1 MSRVRRGKVRQHN
14 SATVWS
20 TAMARSARQA
30 SAAALALL
38 VLALGLVPS
47 AGAPA
52 SALSPA
58 AVPPPVAAHA
68 LGGKLSPAVAARLLA
83 DPTAPISVIVHVAD
97 VAGRP
102 PLVAGLG
109 APAAS
114 SDYLA
119 AVKSRHAQAAAGL
132 LATLGDA
139 QRAGHVQRM
148 SDLWLAHAVALTADT
163 SLVADLAGRADV
175 LWVSLDGQAQLDGTA
190 SGDALPATESGASA
204 EDPLWNVRSV
214 QADRVWQQL
223 GIDGAGVTVGVI
235 DSGVDYHHPGLVTRY
250 RGYVAGAGRP
260 NNTGSWWCPE
270 VLCGAGASYPWD
282 AIGHGTHVAGTVL
295 AGDGVGVAPGARW
308 VAALV
313 CPDETQCI
321 DSWIVAAMQWLAEPS
336 RPADLR
342 PGVMNGSF
350 STPTS
355 ENLVYK
361 TAVDELV
368 AAGIVVVAAAGNNPS
383 VVGAPASYPAAIAV
397 GAVTDQGKVWR
408 DSGRGRSL
416 GTDVKPEVVAPGVGI
431 TSTVP
436 GGGWSRRTGTSMA
449 APHVAGVAALL
460 RQARPELTPENIK
473 DILKRTASPLL
484 PNNVPQPDSG
494 WGTVNAFAAVASV
507 LDVGTIRGRVFSDPG
522 GAVIPWAR
530 VRLAEL
536 NGDPLAAV
544 DVTVAD
550 GSYELTIRP
559 GSYLLTAEAF
569 TFKSQTR
576 RGIEVRNGTV
586 TTVDFP
592 LPPDDP
598 MGTFSGGVYDQATGA
613 KVAAD
618 IRLAQVPERFVIKAD
633 GFTGFSQ
640 RLPAGTYE
648 VRVERFG
655 YRVITDTVKIVADD
669 TTLADYRLQP
679 APRIL
684 VVDGDGW
691 AYRGGAEYLE
701 ASLER
706 LGYLYHLHR
715 VTDQVSGASV
725 GEGPPTAEVLAAHDL
740 VIWTSPFSSPGFVHG
755 AGALGVY
762 LYNGGRL
769 LLTGQD
775 ALCQDAG
782 TDVAADPCNR
792 SATRQPYV
800 QNQLFAR
807 VLKDSA
813 GSRQVV
819 GTPGGP
825 LDGLTFELNGPD
837 SMDNQNTPDAL
848 APVNALNARLVAS
861 YGNGLGAG
869 VLADTCL
876 RHRAVALGFGF
887 EGIAG
892 GAVRDRVLGRLVDAL
907 MAPTPLARVQVQA
920 SAERQVQAGG
930 QDATY
935 TLDVYNTGSTGSDF
949 DVSIVQSEWPASVW
963 NPSFTTPLAG
973 PFHLGPCEH
982 VAVGVKVAVPA
993 GTRRGISVT
1002 TDVLVQAVGGGAT
1015 ARVHLTTTTPAPVLV
1030 VDGDFFRN
1038 SEGPYLAALDALAVP
1053 YDRWELGLYNNSPS
1067 LPPADRLA
1075 GYPAVVWFTGYDW
1088 RPTGNLSLEAQRSLA
1103 QYLEGGGRL
1112 LLASEDFLMSH
1123 GATPFQGDHLFRQD
1137 YLGVAEYLQ
1146 DQGGAHQGA
1155 LVGAPGSLF
1164 DGLGGCSLPPMD
1176 PDDDISDRL
1185 TPAVGGR
1192 PALLDALGGSVAVQ
1206 FAAKDFKTAFLA
1218 FDAGRLNADCAQTLV
1233 GDALDWF
1240 SPLTASRLAIQPTGQ
1255 GTFGNGDTVRL
1266 RLSLVNRGPR
1276 ATPGVRVR
1284 WNLPPGVSLDEAE
1297 VPAGWH
1303 WVAAE
1308 RVLTWTGDL
1317 AVDAVRETDLALR
1330 LAADLPERTRLSS
1343 WVEVDDGQGLPLTR
1357 RVAWQVNAADL
1368 SASTKAAP
1376 GGRAVEV
1383 GDEATFVVAVVNN
1396 GNRPAGSFVVTDTL
1410 PAGLAL
1416 VPSSVA
1422 PAAGT
1427 TVDFS
1432 GPPGTIVWR
1441 GNVEPGRTSSLSYRA
1456 RVTTYN
1462 GGALTNVALLDD
1474 GSGQR
1479 YRLVAQ
1485 VFARPQLM
1493 LPVILRQEDLD
1504 P

>member
-1 MSRVRRGKVRQHN
+1 
-14 SATVWS
+14 
-20 TAMARSARQA
+20 MARSARR
-30 SAAALALL
+30 AAAAAVALV
-38 VLALGLVPS
+38 VLALGLAPL
-47 AGAPA
+47 AGELARAA
-52 SALSPA
+52 SPGAL
-58 AVPPPVAAHA
+58 PPP
-68 LGGKLSPAVAARLLA
+68 LDLQTGGGKLSPAVAARVLA
-83 DPTAPISVIVHVAD
+83 DPTAPISVIVHVAEP
-97 VAGRP
+97 GY
-102 PLVAGLG
+102 G
-109 APAAS
+109 APNVAATGVQATS
-114 SDYLA
+114 ARYLTDL
-119 AVKSRHAQAAAGL
+119 KSRHAQAAAGL
-132 LATLGDA
+132 LAQLADA
-139 QRAGHVQRM
+139 QRQGRVQDLR
-148 SDLWLAHAVALTADT
+148 DLWLAHAVALTADAAV
-163 SLVADLAGRADV
+163 VADLAGRADV
-175 LWVSLDGQAQLDGTA
+175 RWVSLDGQARLDGA
-190 SGDALPATESGASA
+190 SSPGALPASESGASA
-204 EDPLWNVRSV
+204 QTPLWNVRGI

-223 GIDGAGVTVGVI
+223 GIDGTGVTVGVI
-235 DSGVDYHHPGLVTRY
+235 DSGVDYHHQGLISRY

-313 CPDETQCI
+313 CPDETTCI

-368 AAGIVVVAAAGNNPS
+368 AGGIVVVAAAGNNPA

-460 RQARPELTPENIK
+460 RQARPELTPQDIK
-473 DILKRTASPLL
+473 DILKRTARPVSPET
-484 PNNVPQPDSG
+484 VPQHDSG

-507 LDVGTIRGRVFSDPG
+507 MDVGTIRGRVFSEAG
-522 GAVIPWAR
+522 GAIIPWAR

-536 NGDPLAAV
+536 NGDPLTAV
-544 DVTVAD
+544 DVNLAD

-569 TFKSQTR
+569 TFKSQIR
-576 RGIEVRNGTV
+576 RGVEVRNGAV

-592 LPPDDP
+592 LPSDDP
-598 MGTFSGGVYDQATGA
+598 MGTFSGGVYDRATGA

-655 YRVITDTVKIVADD
+655 YRVITDTVKIVADA

-684 VVDGDGW
+684 LVDGDGW

-715 VTDQVSGASV
+715 VTDQVAGASV
-725 GEGPPTAEVLAAHDL
+725 GEGPPTADLLAAHDL
-740 VIWTSPFSSPGFVHG
+740 VIWSSPFSSPGFVHG
-755 AGALGVY
+755 AGELGVY
-762 LYNGGRL
+762 LYKGGRL

-807 VLKDSA
+807 VLKDSS
-813 GSRQVV
+813 GSRQVT

-825 LDGLTFELNGPD
+825 LDGLSFELNGPD

-892 GAVRDRVLGRLVDAL
+892 GALRDRVLGRLVDAL
-907 MAPTPLARVQVQA
+907 ITPTPVARVQVQA
-920 SAERQVQAGG
+920 SVERQVQSAG
-930 QDATY
+930 QAASY
-935 TLDVYNTGSTGSDF
+935 TLEVYNTGSIGSDF
-949 DVSIVQSEWPASVW
+949 AVSIAQSEWPASVW
-963 NPSFTTPLAG
+963 NTSFTMPLAG

-982 VAVGVKVAVPA
+982 VTVGVKVEVPA
-993 GTRRGISVT
+993 GTRRGISAAT
-1002 TDVLVQAVGGGAT
+1002 EVLVQAVGGAAAAKVT
-1015 ARVHLTTTTPAPVLV
+1015 LTTTTPAPVLV
-1030 VDGDFFRN
+1030 VDGDFFRD
-1038 SEGPYLAALDALAVP
+1038 SDGPYLAALDGLGVP
-1053 YDRWELGLYNNSPS
+1053 YDHWELGLYNNSPS
-1067 LPPADRLA
+1067 LPPASQLA

-1112 LLASEDFLMSH
+1112 LFASEDFLMSH
-1123 GATPFQGDHLFRQD
+1123 GATPYQGDRLFRQD
-1137 YLGVAEYLQ
+1137 YLGVSEYLQ
-1146 DQGGAHQGA
+1146 DQGGAHQGP
-1155 LVGAPGSLF
+1155 LSGAPDSIF
-1164 DGLGGCSLPPMD
+1164 SEVTGCTLPPLD
-1176 PDDDISDRL
+1176 PDNDISDRL
-1185 TPAVGGR
+1185 TPGLGGR
-1192 PALLDALGGSVAVQ
+1192 PALLDALGGTVGLQ
-1206 FAAKDFKTAFLA
+1206 FAAKEFKTAFLA
-1218 FDAGRLNADCAQTLV
+1218 FDAGRLNADCAQAVV
-1233 GDALDWF
+1233 GPALDWF
-1240 SPLTASRLAIQPTGQ
+1240 SPLTASRLSIQPEGQ
-1255 GTFGNGDTVRL
+1255 ATFGSGEPVRL

-1276 ATPGVRVR
+1276 ATPGVQAR
-1284 WNLPPGVSLDEAE
+1284 WTLPEGVTLDEAE
-1297 VPAGWH
+1297 VPAGWR

-1308 RVLTWTGDL
+1308 RLLTWTGDL
-1317 AVDAVRETDLALR
+1317 AIDAVRETDLVVHL
-1330 LAADLPERTRLSS
+1330 LPDLPEQTKLSS
-1343 WVEVDDGQGLPLTR
+1343 WVAVDDGQGLPLTR
-1357 RVAWQVNAADL
+1357 RVTWQVNAADL
-1368 SASTKAAP
+1368 SSSTKAAP
-1376 GGRAVEV
+1376 GGRAVDV
-1383 GDEATFVVAVVNN
+1383 GEEATFVIAVVNN
-1396 GNRPAGSFVVTDTL
+1396 GNRPARSFVVTDTL

-1416 VPSSVA
+1416 VPNSVA

-1427 TVDFS
+1427 TVDLS
-1432 GPPGTIVWR
+1432 GPPGTIIWR

-1474 GSGQR
+1474 GGGQR
-1479 YRLVAQ
+1479 YRLAAQ
-1485 VFARPQLM
+1485 IFARPHLL
-1493 LPVILRQEDLD
+1493 LPVTLRQVDAD